1 MVEPYNIV
9 IENTETDE
17 LSNAEIIKKLK
28 KEIEDM
34 KEKME
39 AMAEKAEK
47 TGPIYRIK
55 STAPKKF
62 TGAEEYREWAQEF
75 KIYATQIHPKM
86 KRALTWAED
95 RKPEEITEDS
105 FDAQGLGL
113 EYEGLVEAAENA
125 ILGNIGREAWTLV
138 MAQDQGNGLRMWS
151 RLKER
156 YDQDKSAE
164 IRTILGRI
172 SRPQRAST
180 ITNTPAIIDI
190 LEKDVQRYEL
200 LSGRTIPEDLKIEAV
215 FQICPIA
222 IVDQVDLQRG
232 LGHGDTYMASKKLM
246 LHMAMLATTRAK
258 TKTAKEVNSMEESE
272 ERSKRSGQDEG
283 SEEVFEFKR
292 TEKGKPRQKGQQKGQ
307 RVSTGK
313 GKDGKG
319 VTSTTCFT
327 CGKVGHLA
335 RDCWSSVCWTCQGVG
350 THVQTCPR
358 AWHNR
363 VQDKGQTK
371 GKGPGQKG
379 KGKGNNSGKGKGY
392 GKGGKNP
399 TAGEPLW
406 SYTGSNNWGPED
418 QGTTWQDDAWQYSY
432 SDDWSTEDPHSWIQE
447 EKLTAIFKHEELKEG
462 SRFRQLEDEE
472 VAALE
477 DRPKERR
484 AGQKNVFRTIVD
496 SGASESVLPTN
507 HEFVGV
513 DTLSESP
520 KKGTKYAAANGST
533 TLNQGQVKLRM
544 TTWEGRRGDLSYQ
557 VTGVSQSLTSVA
569 RLCDLGNTVTFDTE
583 GGDIINAQTGRRTR
597 FERKG
602 GVYVLEVE
610 AEAAEAPIKAQC
622 ANILKTVAKEN
633 PFHRQ
638 AQTEL

>member
-1 MVEPYNIV
+1 MIVKMVEPYNIV
-9 IENTETDE
+9 IESTEPDE
-17 LSNAEIIKKLK
+17 LANGEIIKMLK

-47 TGPIYRIK
+47 TGPIYRLK
-55 STAPKKF
+55 SAAPKKF

-75 KIYATQIHPKM
+75 KIYTTQVHPKM
-86 KRALTWAED
+86 KKALSWAED
-95 RKPEEITEDS
+95 RRPEEVTKSS
-105 FDAQGLGL
+105 FDEQGLGL
-113 EYEGLVEAAENA
+113 EYEALIEATENV
-125 ILGNIGREAWTLV
+125 ILGNVGREAWTLV

-156 YDQDKSAE
+156 YDQDRSAE

-172 SRPQRAST
+172 ARPQRAST
-180 ITNTPAIIDI
+180 IINTPAIIDA

-200 LSGRTIPEDLKIEAV
+200 LSGRTISEDLKIEAI

-232 LGHGDTYMASKKLM
+232 LGHGDTYIASKKLM
-246 LHMAMLATTRAK
+246 CHMARLAATRAK
-258 TKTAKEVNSMEESE
+258 TKTTKEVNSLGEDEEK
-272 ERSKRSGQDEG
+272 SKKGEQNED
-283 SEEVFEFKR
+283 SEEVFEFKK
-292 TEKGKPRQKGQQKGQ
+292 TEKGKSGQKGQQKGQ
-307 RVSTGK
+307 RTNTGK

-319 VTSTTCFT
+319 ITSATCFT

-335 RDCWSSVCWTCQGVG
+335 RDCWSNVCWTCQGVG
-350 THVQTCPR
+350 THIQTCPR

-363 VQDKGQTK
+363 AQDKGQAK

-379 KGKGNNSGKGKGY
+379 KGKGNSSGKGKGY
-392 GKGGKNP
+392 GKGGKSP
-399 TAGEPLW
+399 AAGEPIW
-406 SYTGSNNWGPED
+406 SYTENNNWGTEE
-418 QGTTWQDDAWQYSY
+418 QTWQEDTYYNNGWN
-432 SDDWSTEDPHSWIQE
+432 TESPYGWVQE
-447 EKLTAIFKHEELKEG
+447 ERLTALFRSEEIKEG
-462 SRFRQLEDEE
+462 SRFRPLEDEE

-477 DRPKERR
+477 DRVKERR
-484 AGQKNVFRTIVD
+484 AGQKNVFRTVVD
-496 SGASESVLPTN
+496 SGASESVIPTN

-513 DTLSESP
+513 DTLAESP
-520 KKGTKYAAANGST
+520 KKGTRYAAANGST
-533 TLNQGQVKLRM
+533 TLNQGQVKLSM
-544 TTWEGRRGDLSYQ
+544 KTWEGRRGNLNYQ

-583 GGDIINAQTGRRTR
+583 GDIVNAQTGRRTR

-610 AEAAEAPIKAQC
+610 AEAVEAPMPSQR
-622 ANILKTVAKEN
+622 AKEG

-638 AQTEL
+638 AQTKL